1 MSTALTFKEHEIV
14 PFDNKDGKI
23 WFTGEHLAE
32 LLGYKDS
39 KKVAN
44 LYSRHK
50 DEFTESMSTTAKVR
64 TTEESMGYDN
74 LLHDIR
80 LYSLRGAYLIGMFSR
95 TKVAKE
101 LRIWLLDLAEKESN
115 IDIGALDVTAMVQLT
130 GQKMHDLIAAF
141 DKASFQ
147 HRGQKG
153 SGLMAQRKRD
163 IKRIKDA
170 TKLALQL
177 TQLTLPGLDD
187 FPDDEG
193 EPA

>member
-50 DEFTESMSTTAKVR
+50 DEFTESMSTIAKVR
-64 TTEESMGYDN
+64 TSEESIGYEH
-74 LLHDIR
+74 LMSDIR

-115 IDIGALDVTAMVQLT
+115 IDIGTLDIAAMTQLA
-130 GQKMHDLIAAF
+130 GQKMHDLIDVF
-141 DKASFQ
+141 NKASLK

-163 IKRIKDA
+163 IKKIKEA
-170 TKLALQL
+170 TKLALEL
-177 TQLTLPGLDD
+177 TQFSIPDLGD
-187 FPDDEG
+187 FPDEEG
-193 EPA
+193 GPA

>member
-1 MSTALTFKEHEIV
+1 MSTALTFREHEIV

-23 WFTGEHLAE
+23 WFTGEQLAG
-32 LLGYKDS
+32 LLGYADMKQVN
-39 KKVAN
+39 KI
-44 LYSRHK
+44 YQRHK
-50 DEFTESMSTTAKVR
+50 DEFTDTMTTVVKVTASDKSMTYGELSSDVR
-64 TTEESMGYDN
+64 LFS
-74 LLHDIR
+74 
-80 LYSLRGAYLIGMFSR
+80 SRGAHLIGMMSR

-101 LRIWLLDLAEKESN
+101 LRKWLLDLIEKESN
-115 IDIGALDVTAMVQLT
+115 IDIGTLDVTAIAQLT

-170 TKLALQL
+170 TKLALEL
-177 TQLTLPGLDD
+177 TQFSIPDLGD
-187 FPDDEG
+187 FPDEEG
-193 EPA
+193 EPV

>member
-1 MSTALTFKEHEIV
+1 MNTLTFKNHTIV

-23 WFTGEHLAE
+23 WFTGEQLAK
-32 LLGYKDS
+32 LLGYADIKQVN
-39 KKVAN
+39 KI
-44 LYSRHK
+44 YQRHK
-50 DEFTESMSTTAKVR
+50 DEFTDTMTTVVKVTASEKSMSYGELMADV
-64 TTEESMGYDN
+64 
-74 LLHDIR
+74 R

-115 IDIGALDVTAMVQLT
+115 IDIGTLDVSTMTQLT

-153 SGLMAQRKRD
+153 SGLMTQRKRD
-163 IKRIKDA
+163 IKRIKEA
-170 TKLALQL
+170 TKLALQI
-177 TQLTLPGLDD
+177 TQFTLPGFDD
-187 FPDDEG
+187 FPDG